1 MPSEKQALIA
11 TLSACQY
18 DVRMIELRDGYT
30 LSGIAEICCCYVR
43 NSYRRQGTG
52 SYLLTFANTV
62 CWRQRYN
69 ILYSDHYF

>member
-1 MPSEKQALIA
+1 
-11 TLSACQY
+11 
-18 DVRMIELRDGYT
+18 MIELRDGYT

-69 ILYSDHYF
+69 TLYSDHYF